1 MYLYIFEDGDMCQ
14 SESPPTHDDL
24 EMVDCGHLD
33 IAQLKLDG
41 GFHKILADGSLQP
54 VPQAQIHDGDE
65 TGKGYHDV

>member
-1 MYLYIFEDGDMCQ
+1 MYLYIFEDGSMCQ
-14 SESPPTHDDL
+14 AESPPTRDDL
-24 EMVDCGHLD
+24 AMVSDGYLN

-41 GFHKILADGSLQP
+41 GFHQILADSSLQP